1 MSSHPDIVIHSSD
14 GKLQFVVEIKSIS
27 NTDSTWAT
35 HYRRNLLLHQVIP
48 ISPYFLLVAADRMYL
63 WTDSASMP
71 TAAPSVE
78 GDTKAVLARYLP
90 TQHGSFSP
98 SGLEMASQLWLGE
111 LTAFPNSSHR
121 NADEKR
127 LIEDTGLLNKIQ
139 TGSLTLEAHQ

>member
-14 GKLQFVVEIKSIS
+14 GKLQLVVEIKNIA
-27 NTDSTWAT
+27 NTDAAWAT
-35 HYRRNLLLHQVIP
+35 HYRRNMLAHQVIP

-63 WTDSASMP
+63 WTDSASTP

-90 TQHGSFSP
+90 AQLASFSP

-121 NADEKR
+121 NGDEKR
-127 LIEDTGLLNKIQ
+127 LIEDTGLLDKIH
-139 TGSLTLEAHQ
+139 TGSLTLEALQ